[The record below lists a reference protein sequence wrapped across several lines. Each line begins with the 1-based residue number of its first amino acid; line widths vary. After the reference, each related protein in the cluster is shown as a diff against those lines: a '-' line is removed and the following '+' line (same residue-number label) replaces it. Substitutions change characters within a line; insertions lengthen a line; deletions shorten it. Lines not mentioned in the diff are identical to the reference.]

1 MYKHYEYSLSI
12 ILLRYKIKIKISI
25 FLAVQVTSAVK
36 TLHKQHEQYK
46 STMTRDSM

>member
-25 FLAVQVTSAVK
+25 FLAVQVTGAIK
-36 TLHKQHEQYK
+36 TLQKQHEQK
-46 STMTRDSM
+46 AL